1 MTSETVERKL
11 VAILS
16 GDVVGYS
23 RLMAEDE
30 EGTVRAL
37 KEHRRLIDER
47 VRAHRGRVF
56 GSAGDSVVAEF
67 SSPVEA
73 VRCAV
78 EIQSKIEESNLDLP
92 EERRMRFRIGV
103 NLGDV
108 VVEGENLL
116 GDGVNIAARL
126 QGLAEPGGLY
136 VSGAVHEQVKRR
148 TQLTFEDLGAKQ
160 LKNIPDPV
168 RVYRVLGSA
177 PTQPATEP
185 ASAAQ
190 SPPSIAVLPFVNM
203 SADPDQEFFAD
214 GMSEELIN
222 ALTQV
227 EGLRVIARTSAFSF
241 KGTNADIA
249 TIGAKLKVSA
259 VVEGSVRKAGN
270 RLRIAAQLID
280 VAGGHHLWSEV
291 YDRSLDDV
299 FEIQDEIARTIVTT
313 IRPKLLP
320 DSAAPLV
327 KRSTE
332 SQEAYEL
339 YLRAVDRSSN
349 FERWDTRTAIEML
362 KDATSIDPGY
372 ADAWA
377 RLALACTQMDFVFE
391 PDRDWNERAEEA
403 VHRAFE
409 LDPDNAEAQFAHGRM
424 LWSPRQGFQNGP
436 ALRSL
441 KRARE
446 MQPGSHQACL
456 WQSLI
461 FQHVGLLDEAWKGL
475 AAALALE
482 PDDPM
487 TLACVS
493 QTALSQGRYDEAQ
506 EYMDRALAVAP
517 TFWLNHVFS
526 STVRIY
532 RDDFAKAEDALR
544 TARQVLGD
552 QAILDSNEALLWA
565 KRREKARAEEAL
577 ARALQDRPSVGHDH
591 HRWHYAAAVHA
602 LLGRPAEAIA
612 QIRRASLIGL
622 PNYPGFRDDPH
633 FASLREEP
641 EWKTLMSDLERE
653 DAEFRREFGHRPR
666 YS

>member
-11 VAILS
+11 AAILS
-16 GDVVGYS
+16 ADVVGYS

-30 EGTVRAL
+30 ECTVRAL

-78 EIQSKIEESNLDLP
+78 EIQSKIAESNVDLP

-168 RVYRVLGSA
+168 RMYRVLGSA
-177 PTQPATEP
+177 PTQPAAEP

-362 KDATSIDPGY
+362 KDATAIDPGY

-409 LDPDNAEAQFAHGRM
+409 LDP
-424 LWSPRQGFQNGP
+424 
-436 ALRSL
+436 
-441 KRARE
+441 
-446 MQPGSHQACL
+446 
-456 WQSLI
+456 
-461 FQHVGLLDEAWKGL
+461 
-475 AAALALE
+475 
-482 PDDPM
+482 
-487 TLACVS
+487 
-493 QTALSQGRYDEAQ
+493 
-506 EYMDRALAVAP
+506 
-517 TFWLNHVFS
+517 
-526 STVRIY
+526 
-532 RDDFAKAEDALR
+532 ED
-544 TARQVLGD
+544 
-552 QAILDSNEALLWA
+552 I
-565 KRREKARAEEAL
+565 
-577 ARALQDRPSVGHDH
+577 
-591 HRWHYAAAVHA
+591 
-602 LLGRPAEAIA
+602 
-612 QIRRASLIGL
+612 
-622 PNYPGFRDDPH
+622 
-633 FASLREEP
+633 
-641 EWKTLMSDLERE
+641 
-653 DAEFRREFGHRPR
+653 
-666 YS
+666 